1 MFRID
6 FKNPQSKYHMALHIS
21 YPDAAHAARAKR
33 SGCRAGGD
41 IMIHGLPTGTRTSG
55 AEHREYRLDGG
66 LHRGHQR
73 RDRGDLAGDS
83 ERRADSDQAVDRR
96 PVRTSILLWSTAS
109 GVILGLFIDATL
121 IGVTVLASAV
131 VPSLGVRLQQRWLA
145 TSTAIVLALIPVTLA
160 VLGFL
165 EGRLKAS

>member
-1 MFRID
+1 MARRFRSS
-6 FKNPQSKYHMALHIS
+6 P
-21 YPDAAHAARAKR
+21 
-33 SGCRAGGD
+33 
-41 IMIHGLPTGTRTSG
+41 
-55 AEHREYRLDGG
+55 
-66 LHRGHQR
+66 
-73 RDRGDLAGDS
+73 
-83 ERRADSDQAVDRR
+83 DRR

-131 VPSLGVRLQQRWLA
+131 MPSLGVRLQQRWLA
-145 TSTAIVLALIPVTLA
+145 TSTAIVLALIPATLA